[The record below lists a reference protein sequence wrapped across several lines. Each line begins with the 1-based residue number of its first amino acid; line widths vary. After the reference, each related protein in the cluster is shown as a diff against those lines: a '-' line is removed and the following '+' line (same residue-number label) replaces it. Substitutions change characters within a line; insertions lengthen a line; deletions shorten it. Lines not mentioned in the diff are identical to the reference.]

1 MSRRAIAGFAC
12 FVVFVALISA
22 ARADHDPTAPFAG
35 AWGLGPRGELGQLK
49 ISRVD
54 DAVGR
59 ALLAQ
64 LGGALP
70 RSEPADFYRGRL
82 ATAADGG
89 PVAGCASR
97 RAAARLDGVYM
108 DEALASLGPPAGL
121 QVQIRRGEGPRAT
134 LRWTSPAEAGVVRHA
149 PLVFLGHVAGD
160 GADPVVTLRR
170 LRIAVAHRPGD
181 ATATIVGTFR
191 GRATRAAVI
200 PAPAR
205 RRRRGDLPPPGRAGP
220 AGAGRGGNHRRAQ
233 RRRLPQGRRDR
244 HAHRRPRGDRRG
256 RRLPPRRLPLHG
268 PPGERHRGAALDLP
282 GPVGPDA
289 AASPRRLP
297 APARPDRVKLHDDP
311 APLLAPDGSGGRAD
325 PPLLPSGP

>member
-35 AWGLGPRGELGQLK
+35 AWGLGPRGEQGQLVL
-49 ISRVD
+49 SRVD
-54 DAVGR
+54 DAAGR

-70 RSEPADFYRGRL
+70 CSEPADFYRGRL

-191 GRATRAAVI
+191 GRATPGRSRYRLLPVGVAVATYR
-200 PAPAR
+200 PRGAPAQ
-205 RRRRGDLPPPGRAGP
+205 RARVEE
-220 AGAGRGGNHRRAQ
+220 AIIDARSGAGYLRVVGIGTLIGGPVATGAGGACRHVAFRYTVRQASGIAVLRWACRA
-233 RRRLPQGRRDR
+233 RSGRTPPLLLDVF
-244 HAHRRPRGDRRG
+244 RRPRDRIASSYTII
-256 RRLPPRRLPLHG
+256 RRPC
-268 PPGERHRGAALDLP
+268 
-282 GPVGPDA
+282 
-289 AASPRRLP
+289 SPRTAQAGEP
-297 APARPDRVKLHDDP
+297 T
-311 APLLAPDGSGGRAD
+311 
-325 PPLLPSGP
+325 LPSC